1 MSGQSETECTGKTP
15 EKQELYRTEAYISEI
30 RIGGKNL
37 CEIKLKP
44 TDDFAVKISETDL
57 ELMSLVNISAWDKGV
72 AEIKRGTKKVIGSF
86 LETDRYFSF
95 AGNGDASIDSYDFIL
110 SLKQQHV
117 KVQLGLNA
125 KEEILWLT
133 AK

>member
-1 MSGQSETECTGKTP
+1 MSGRSETESTAKT
-15 EKQELYRTEAYISEI
+15 EKRELYRTEAYISEI
-30 RIGGKNL
+30 RIGGKNV
-37 CEIKLKP
+37 CELKLKP
-44 TDDFAVKISETDL
+44 TDDFAVKISETNL
-57 ELMSLVNISAWDKGV
+57 ELMSLVDMSAWDKGEV
-72 AEIKRGTKKVIGSF
+72 EIKRGTKKVIGSF
-86 LETDRYFSF
+86 LGTDRYFSF
-95 AGNGDASIDSYDFIL
+95 AAEGDAAIVSYDLIL

>member
-1 MSGQSETECTGKTP
+1 MSGQSETERTAKT
-15 EKQELYRTEAYISEI
+15 EKRELYRTEAYISEI
-30 RIGGKNL
+30 RIGGKNV
-37 CEIKLKP
+37 CELKLKP
-44 TDDFAVKISETDL
+44 TDDFAVKISETNL
-57 ELMSLVNISAWDKGV
+57 ELMSLVDMSAWDKGEV
-72 AEIKRGTKKVIGSF
+72 EIKRGTKKVIGSF
-86 LETDRYFSF
+86 LGTDRYFSF
-95 AGNGDASIDSYDFIL
+95 AEEGDAAIVCYDLIL

>member
-1 MSGQSETECTGKTP
+1 MSGQSETERTAKT
-15 EKQELYRTEAYISEI
+15 EKKELYRTEAYISEI
-30 RIGGKNL
+30 RIGGKNV
-37 CEIKLKP
+37 CELKLKP
-44 TDDFAVKISETDL
+44 TDDFAVKISETNL
-57 ELMSLVNISAWDKGV
+57 ELMSLVDMSAWDKGEV
-72 AEIKRGTKKVIGSF
+72 EIKRGTKKVIGSF
-86 LETDRYFSF
+86 LGTDRYFSF
-95 AGNGDASIDSYDFIL
+95 AEEGDAAIVSYDLIL

>member
-1 MSGQSETECTGKTP
+1 MSGQSETERTAKT
-15 EKQELYRTEAYISEI
+15 EKRELYRTEAYISEI
-30 RIGGKNL
+30 RIGGKNV
-37 CEIKLKP
+37 CELKLKP
-44 TDDFAVKISETDL
+44 TDDFAVKISETNL
-57 ELMSLVNISAWDKGV
+57 ELMSLVDMSAWDKGEV
-72 AEIKRGTKKVIGSF
+72 EIKRGTKKVIGSF
-86 LETDRYFSF
+86 LGTDRYFSF
-95 AGNGDASIDSYDFIL
+95 AEEGDAAIVSYDLIL

>member
-1 MSGQSETECTGKTP
+1 MSGQTETERTAKT
-15 EKQELYRTEAYISEI
+15 EKKELYRTEAYISEI
-30 RIGGKNL
+30 RIGGKNV

-44 TDDFAVKISETDL
+44 TDDFAVKISETNL
-57 ELMSLVNISAWDKGV
+57 ELMSLVDMSAWDKGEV
-72 AEIKRGTKKVIGSF
+72 EIKRGTKKVIGSF
-86 LETDRYFSF
+86 LGTDRYFSF
-95 AGNGDASIDSYDFIL
+95 AEDWNAAIVSYDLIL

>member
-1 MSGQSETECTGKTP
+1 MSGQTETERTVKT
-15 EKQELYRTEAYISEI
+15 EKKELYRTEAYISEI
-30 RIGGKNL
+30 RIGGKNI

-44 TDDFAVKISETDL
+44 TDDFAVKISETNL
-57 ELMSLVNISAWDKGV
+57 ELMSLVDMSAWDKGEV
-72 AEIKRGTKKVIGSF
+72 EIKRGTKKVIGSF
-86 LETDRYFSF
+86 LGTDRYFSF
-95 AGNGDASIDSYDFIL
+95 GEDGDAAIVSYDLIL

-117 KVQLGLNA
+117 KVQLGFNA

>member
-1 MSGQSETECTGKTP
+1 MSGQSETERTAKT
-15 EKQELYRTEAYISEI
+15 EKKELYRTEAYISEI
-30 RIGGKNL
+30 RIGGKNV
-37 CEIKLKP
+37 CELKLKP
-44 TDDFAVKISETDL
+44 TDDFAVKISETNL
-57 ELMSLVNISAWDKGV
+57 ELMSLVDMSAWDKGEV
-72 AEIKRGTKKVIGSF
+72 EIKRGTKKVIGSF
-86 LETDRYFSF
+86 SGTDRYFSF
-95 AGNGDASIDSYDFIL
+95 AEEGDAAIVSYDLIL